1 MKTTGLD
8 SLQGSPLLGV
18 LHLRGALKLAPVSET
33 YSLLHR
39 LTQCRLLSDTL
50 ETCAQH
56 LLGVER
62 SVFAINKSQTLFSKL

>member
-1 MKTTGLD
+1 MITTGLD

-18 LHLRGALKLAPVSET
+18 RHLGGAHKLAPVSET
-33 YSLLHR
+33 CRLPHR
-39 LTQCRLLSDTL
+39 LTTQCRFLSDTL

-62 SVFAINKSQTLFSKL
+62 SVFAINKKPNTVF